1 MIGRYTQINNQPEV
15 STLTAGLDF
24 REPQYRR
31 EVFLNFYGFHL
42 KYKAH
47 PGAVYYAMPYISWAL
62 NYTQEQKLWMAFING
77 CSQNIV
83 TTKTILDE
91 FPDVTAYNHKGF
103 NKWFREHYQKL
114 GWDTDRRY
122 VKNKLEEVIEHYI
135 AQLDGR
141 TQYEYFEQ
149 AMGTQ
154 DPHTNFENLWQN
166 VMTNFYTFGRLATF
180 SYLEYLRIVGLNLD
194 CNSLF
199 IDDIDGS
206 KSHRNGLCKV
216 LGRDDLDWY
225 QKGNP
230 NFTGYTQE
238 HLDWLKTE
246 GELLLNDAKAK
257 FKDEPFYNDISY
269 FTLESTLCCYK
280 SWHRPNR
287 RYPNVYNDMFY
298 GRIINAEKKW
308 AGQKD
313 FSIFWEARKKYL
325 PAKLRLEDN
334 WQDCGLKPEKQ
345 NHYLRT
351 GEVIMMDDEYPY
363 FVNQFNQ
370 KYYGSN

>member
-1 MIGRYTQINNQPEV
+1 MIGRYTTLNNQSEI
-15 STLTAGLDF
+15 TQLKEGLDF
-24 REPQYRR
+24 REPKYRR

-47 PGAVYYAMPYISWAL
+47 PGAVYYTMPYISDVL

-77 CSQNIV
+77 CGQNIV
-83 TTKTILDE
+83 TTKIILDE
-91 FPDVTAYNHKGF
+91 FPDLTTYNHKDF
-103 NKWFREHYQKL
+103 NKWFREHYTKL

-122 VKNKLEEVIEHYI
+122 IKNKLEDVIEHYI
-135 AQLDGR
+135 KELDGR
-141 TQYEYFEQ
+141 TQLEYFEGV
-149 AMGTQ
+149 MGTK
-154 DPHTNFENLWQN
+154 DPHINFEKLWHN

-180 SYLEYLRIVGLNLD
+180 SYLEYLRIVGLNID

-216 LGRDDLDWY
+216 LGRDDLDWHT
-225 QKGNP
+225 KSNP
-230 NFTGYTQE
+230 DFKGYTKEQ
-238 HLDWLKTE
+238 LNWLKEE
-246 GELLLNDAKAK
+246 GESLLNDAKEK

-298 GRIINAEKKW
+298 GRIISAENKW
-308 AGQKD
+308 NGEKD

-325 PAKLRLEDN
+325 PTKLRLEDN

-345 NHYLRT
+345 NHYLTT

-363 FVNQFNQ
+363 YQNQFNK
-370 KYYGSN
+370 KYYGK

>member
-1 MIGRYTQINNQPEV
+1 MIGRYTTLNNQSEI
-15 STLTAGLDF
+15 TELKEGLDF
-24 REPQYRR
+24 REPKYRR

-47 PGAVYYAMPYISWAL
+47 PGAVYYTMPYISDVL

-77 CSQNIV
+77 CGQNIV
-83 TTKTILDE
+83 TTKIILDE
-91 FPDVTAYNHKGF
+91 FPDLTTYNHKDF
-103 NKWFREHYQKL
+103 NKWFREHYTKL

-122 VKNKLEEVIEHYI
+122 IKNKLEDVIEHYI
-135 AQLDGR
+135 KELDGR
-141 TQYEYFEQ
+141 TQLEYFEGV
-149 AMGTQ
+149 MGTK
-154 DPHTNFENLWQN
+154 DPHINFENLWQN

-180 SYLEYLRIVGLNLD
+180 SYLEYLRIVGLNID

-199 IDDIDGS
+199 IEDIDGS

-216 LGRDDLDWY
+216 LGRDDLDWHT
-225 QKGNP
+225 KSNP
-230 NFTGYTQE
+230 DFKGYTKEQ
-238 HLDWLKTE
+238 LNWLKEE
-246 GELLLNDAKAK
+246 GESLLNDAKEK

-298 GRIINAEKKW
+298 GRIISAENKW
-308 AGQKD
+308 NGEKD
-313 FSIFWEARKKYL
+313 FNIFWDARKKYL
-325 PAKLRLEDN
+325 PTKLRLEDN

-345 NHYLRT
+345 NHYLTT

-363 FVNQFNQ
+363 YQNQFNK
-370 KYYGSN
+370 KYYGK

>member
-1 MIGRYTQINNQPEV
+1 MIGRYTTLNNQSEI
-15 STLTAGLDF
+15 TELKEGLDF
-24 REPQYRR
+24 REPKYRR

-47 PGAVYYAMPYISWAL
+47 PGAVYYTMPYISDVL

-77 CSQNIV
+77 CGQNIV
-83 TTKTILDE
+83 TTKIILDE
-91 FPDVTAYNHKGF
+91 FPDLTTYNHKDF
-103 NKWFREHYQKL
+103 NKWFREHYTKL

-122 VKNKLEEVIEHYI
+122 IKNKLEDVIEHYI
-135 AQLDGR
+135 KELDGR
-141 TQYEYFEQ
+141 TQLEYFEGV
-149 AMGTQ
+149 MGTK
-154 DPHTNFENLWQN
+154 DPHINFENLWQN

-180 SYLEYLRIVGLNLD
+180 SYLEYLRIVGLNID

-216 LGRDDLDWY
+216 LGRDDLDWHT
-225 QKGNP
+225 KSNP
-230 NFTGYTQE
+230 DFKGYTKEQ
-238 HLDWLKTE
+238 LNWLKGE
-246 GELLLNDAKAK
+246 GESLLDDAKEK
-257 FKDEPFYNDISY
+257 FKNEPFYNDISY

-298 GRIINAEKKW
+298 GRIISAESKW
-308 AGQKD
+308 NGEKD

-325 PAKLRLEDN
+325 PTKLRLEDN

-345 NHYLRT
+345 NHYLTT

-363 FVNQFNQ
+363 YQNQFNK
-370 KYYGSN
+370 KYYGK

>member
-1 MIGRYTQINNQPEV
+1 MIGRYTTLNNLIEE
-15 STLTAGLDF
+15 TNLTKGLDF
-24 REPQYRR
+24 RQPQYRR

-47 PGAVYYAMPYISWAL
+47 PGAVYYTMPYISEVL
-62 NYTQEQKLWMAFING
+62 NYDQEQKLWMAFING

-91 FPDVTAYNHKGF
+91 FPSLTSYNHKDF
-103 NKWFREHYQKL
+103 NKWFRENYTKF

-122 VKNKLEEVIEHYI
+122 IKNKLEDVIGKYI
-135 AQLDGR
+135 ERLDGG
-141 TQYEYFEQ
+141 TQMQYFENV
-149 AMGTQ
+149 MGTNN
-154 DPHTNFENLWQN
+154 PHTNFENLWN
-166 VMTNFYTFGRLATF
+166 DVITNFYTFGRLATF
-180 SYLEYLRIVGLNLD
+180 SYLEYLRIVGINID

-199 IDDIDGS
+199 IYDLDGS

-225 QKGNP
+225 AKGNP
-230 NFTGYTQE
+230 NFNGYTKEQLE
-238 HLDWLKTE
+238 WLEQE
-246 GELLLNDAKAK
+246 GETLLNDAKAK
-257 FKDEPFYNDISY
+257 FKDEPFYNDITY

-298 GRIINAEKKW
+298 GRIISAEQKW
-308 AGQKD
+308 GGQKD
-313 FSIFWEARKKYL
+313 FSIFWDARKKYL
-325 PAKLRLEDN
+325 PSKLRLEDN

-345 NHYLRT
+345 NHYLTT

-363 FVNQFNQ
+363 FENQFNN
-370 KYYGSN
+370 KYYGK

>member
-1 MIGRYTQINNQPEV
+1 MIGRYTTINNQPEV

-24 REPQYRR
+24 RQPQYRR

-42 KYKAH
+42 KYKEH
-47 PGAVYYAMPYISWAL
+47 PGAVYYTMPYISWAL

-91 FPDVTAYNHKGF
+91 FPDVTAYNHKDF

-135 AQLDGR
+135 AQLGER
-141 TQYEYFEQ
+141 TQYEYFER

-166 VMTNFYTFGRLATF
+166 VMANFHTFGRLATF

-199 IDDIDGS
+199 LDDIDGS

-230 NFTGYTQE
+230 NFTGYTPQQIE
-238 HLDWLKTE
+238 WLKTE
-246 GELLLNDAKAK
+246 GELLLNDAKEK

-298 GRIINAEKKW
+298 VRIVNAEKKW

-313 FSIFWEARKKYL
+313 FSIFWDARKKYL

-334 WQDCGLKPEKQ
+334 WQDCGLKPEQQ
-345 NHYLRT
+345 NHYLHT
-351 GEVIMMDDEYPY
+351 GQVIMMDDEYPH

-370 KYYGSN
+370 KYYGN

>member
-1 MIGRYTQINNQPEV
+1 MIGRYTTLNNLNEIADLK
-15 STLTAGLDF
+15 TGLDF

-47 PGAVYYAMPYISWAL
+47 PGAVYYTMPYISEVL

-83 TTKTILDE
+83 TTKIILDE
-91 FPDVTAYNHKGF
+91 FPDISTYNPKDF
-103 NKWFREHYQKL
+103 TKWFRENYTKL

-122 VKNKLEEVIEHYI
+122 IKNKLEQVIDHYI
-135 AQLDGR
+135 KGLDGR
-141 TQYEYFEQ
+141 KQLEFFEGVM
-149 AMGTQ
+149 ATQ
-154 DPHTNFENLWQN
+154 DPYVNFENLWQF
-166 VMTNFYTFGRLATF
+166 VMTKFYTFGRLATF

-199 IDDIDGS
+199 IHDIDGS

-216 LGRDDLDWY
+216 LGRDDLDWHS
-225 QKGNP
+225 KLNP
-230 NFTGYTQE
+230 NFKGYTQE
-238 HLDWLKTE
+238 QLDWLKNE
-246 GELLLNDAKAK
+246 GEILLNDAKAK
-257 FKDEPFYNDISY
+257 YKDEPFSNDISY

-298 GRIINAEKKW
+298 GRIISAENKW
-308 AGQKD
+308 QGKKD

-325 PAKLRLEDN
+325 PTKLRLENN

-345 NHYLRT
+345 NHYLNT

-363 FVNQFNQ
+363 FVNQFNN
-370 KYYGSN
+370 KYYGK

>member
-1 MIGRYTQINNQPEV
+1 MIGRYTTLNNQSEI
-15 STLTAGLDF
+15 TELKEGLDF
-24 REPQYRR
+24 REPKYRR

-47 PGAVYYAMPYISWAL
+47 PGAVYYTMPYISDVL

-77 CSQNIV
+77 CGQNIV
-83 TTKTILDE
+83 TTKIILDE
-91 FPDVTAYNHKGF
+91 FPDLTTYNHKDF
-103 NKWFREHYQKL
+103 NKWFREHYTKL

-122 VKNKLEEVIEHYI
+122 IKNKLEDVIEHYI
-135 AQLDGR
+135 KELDGR
-141 TQYEYFEQ
+141 TQLEYFEGV
-149 AMGTQ
+149 MGTK

-166 VMTNFYTFGRLATF
+166 VLTNFYTFGRLATF
-180 SYLEYLRIVGLNLD
+180 SYLEYLRIVGLNID

-216 LGRDDLDWY
+216 LGRDDLDWHT
-225 QKGNP
+225 KSNP
-230 NFTGYTQE
+230 DFKGYTKEQ
-238 HLDWLKTE
+238 LNWLKEE
-246 GELLLNDAKAK
+246 GESLLNDAKEK

-298 GRIINAEKKW
+298 GRIISAENKW
-308 AGQKD
+308 NGEKD
-313 FSIFWEARKKYL
+313 FSIFWDARKKYL
-325 PAKLRLEDN
+325 PTKLRLEDN

-345 NHYLRT
+345 NHYLTT

-363 FVNQFNQ
+363 YQNQFNK
-370 KYYGSN
+370 KYYGK

>member
-1 MIGRYTQINNQPEV
+1 MIGRYTTINDQPEV

-24 REPQYRR
+24 RQPQYRR
-31 EVFLNFYGFHL
+31 EVFLNFYGYHL

-47 PGAVYYAMPYISWAL
+47 PGAVYYTMPYISWAL

-91 FPDVTAYNHKGF
+91 FPDVTAYNNKDF
-103 NKWFREHYQKL
+103 NKWFREHYTKL

-122 VKNKLEEVIEHYI
+122 VKNKLEQVIEHYI
-135 AQLDGR
+135 TQLDGR
-141 TQYEYFEQ
+141 TQQEYFEQ

-180 SYLEYLRIVGLNLD
+180 SYLEFLRIVGLNLD

-199 IDDIDGS
+199 LDDIDGS

-216 LGRDDLDWY
+216 LGRDDLDWH
-225 QKGNP
+225 QKTNP
-230 NFTGYTQE
+230 NFTGYTPQQI
-238 HLDWLKTE
+238 DWLKDE
-246 GELLLNDAKAK
+246 GQLLLNDAKEK

-298 GRIINAEKKW
+298 GRIMNAEKKW
-308 AGQKD
+308 GGKKD
-313 FSIFWEARKKYL
+313 FSIFWDARKKYL
-325 PAKLRLEDN
+325 PTKLRLEDN

-345 NHYLRT
+345 NHYLNT
-351 GEVIMMDDEYPY
+351 GQVIMMDDEYPY

>member
-1 MIGRYTQINNQPEV
+1 MIGRYTTINNQPEV

-24 REPQYRR
+24 RQPQYRR

-47 PGAVYYAMPYISWAL
+47 PGAVYYTMPYISWAL

-91 FPDVTAYNHKGF
+91 FPDVTAYNHKDF
-103 NKWFREHYQKL
+103 NKWFREHYTKL

-135 AQLDGR
+135 AKLDGR

-154 DPHTNFENLWQN
+154 DPYTNFENLWQN
-166 VMTNFYTFGRLATF
+166 VMSNFHTFGRLATF

-199 IDDIDGS
+199 LDDIDGS

-230 NFTGYTQE
+230 NFTGYTPQQIE
-238 HLDWLKTE
+238 WLKTE
-246 GELLLNDAKAK
+246 GELLLNDAKEK

-298 GRIINAEKKW
+298 GRIVNAEKKW
-308 AGQKD
+308 AKQKD

-325 PAKLRLEDN
+325 PTKLRLEDN

-345 NHYLRT
+345 NHYLNT
-351 GEVIMMDDEYPY
+351 GQVIMMDDEYPY

-370 KYYGSN
+370 KYYGN

>member
-1 MIGRYTQINNQPEV
+1 MIGRYTTLNNQSEI
-15 STLTAGLDF
+15 TELKEGLDF
-24 REPQYRR
+24 REPKYRR

-47 PGAVYYAMPYISWAL
+47 PGAVYYTMPYISDVL

-77 CSQNIV
+77 CGQNIV
-83 TTKTILDE
+83 TTKIILDE
-91 FPDVTAYNHKGF
+91 FPDLTTYNHKDF
-103 NKWFREHYQKL
+103 NKWFREHYTKL

-122 VKNKLEEVIEHYI
+122 IKNKLEDVIEHYI
-135 AQLDGR
+135 KELDGR
-141 TQYEYFEQ
+141 TQLEYFEGV
-149 AMGTQ
+149 MGTK

-180 SYLEYLRIVGLNLD
+180 SYLEYLRIVGLNID

-216 LGRDDLDWY
+216 LGRDDLDWHT
-225 QKGNP
+225 KSNP
-230 NFTGYTQE
+230 DFKGYTKEQ
-238 HLDWLKTE
+238 LNWLKEE
-246 GELLLNDAKAK
+246 GESLLNDAKEK
-257 FKDEPFYNDISY
+257 FKDEPFFNDISY

-298 GRIINAEKKW
+298 GRIISAENKW
-308 AGQKD
+308 DGEKD
-313 FSIFWEARKKYL
+313 FSIFWDARKKYL
-325 PAKLRLEDN
+325 PTKLRLEDN

-345 NHYLRT
+345 NHYLTT

-363 FVNQFNQ
+363 YQNQFNK
-370 KYYGSN
+370 KYYGK